1 LIFVRIRL
9 LILLFAF
16 LSSSILA
23 YSFPAQTTSEKAT
36 QSKSK
41 SKSRS
46 KAKSKATRHPKKR
59 AISIRVRRVH
69 RAFVASSDLRPM
81 ARQLLEDRTP
91 AAYAGVQRYAL
102 RHNDEAGSLAW
113 LAIGYARLLDKSY
126 AQAIGPLKDAR
137 AHASELGDYIDYYLG
152 SAYAGVNDN
161 RNAIATLRG
170 FDEKYPDSLLRND
183 AAVVYGG
190 ALLANGDP
198 AEAIRVA
205 EAHRQPVRADI
216 ELLLGRAYAASG
228 QPATAVQVLRRLF
241 FTMPL
246 APEASEAG
254 AELRGLSAQAG
265 IPVATFEEQR
275 VRADLLVRGR
285 RYGDA
290 IEEYR
295 QLVIQAPSTDA
306 PAMKVALASALWHA
320 GRIYEAKQMLDG
332 MPATADESGAQ
343 RAYLLLEIARPDE
356 SHVEQLLASMR
367 ATAPQ
372 SPWFAEALRSAGNMY
387 LVKPDIARAASLYLE
402 LHDRFPSG
410 KYASYAHWKATWLT
424 YRQGKKDQAKAL
436 LEAQVREY
444 PRSTEVVAALYWRA
458 RIFEDEHDYG
468 RARAWYLKIVNR
480 YSQYYYA
487 DLARERLKSLPADVK
502 TVEDPLLARIPAVDP
517 ANLNWRDMEIPPDD
531 LRAQKALLLEN
542 GALYDQAV
550 REFQAAASDGRS
562 SWALA
567 AIAHV
572 YQDGGHYDQALRAL
586 KRALPG
592 YFGMSLENLP
602 RPVWEGLFPRAYW
615 DDMKRY
621 SSSNQLDPFLVA
633 ALVRQESEFNP
644 AAISRASAV
653 GLMQLL
659 PSTGR
664 KMARELRLRGYSLS
678 MLTLPGA
685 NLQLG
690 TRYFH
695 QLVDKFNGNIEY
707 ALAAYNAGTD
717 RVEDWKTAGNFRDT
731 QEFVE
736 SIPFT
741 ETREY
746 VQAIMRNAQVYRRLY
761 GEGAPPS
768 AMIRSAKEK
777 GSAAAPPN

>member
-1 LIFVRIRL
+1 MSVRIRL
-9 LILLFAF
+9 LILVLAI
-16 LSSSILA
+16 LSCSILA
-23 YSFPAQTTSEKAT
+23 YSHPAQATSEKSS
-36 QSKSK
+36 Q
-41 SKSRS
+41 
-46 KAKSKATRHPKKR
+46 AKSHSKTKRKGKTSSHQKKR
-59 AISIRVRRVH
+59 VVSVRVRRVH
-69 RAFVASSDLRPM
+69 HAFVASSDLRPM
-81 ARQLLEDRTP
+81 ARQLIEDRTP

-102 RHNDEAGSLAW
+102 RHNNDEAGSLAW
-113 LAIGYARLLDKSY
+113 LAVGYARLLDKSY

-137 AHASELGDYIDYYLG
+137 AHAEELGDYIDYYLG
-152 SAYAGVNDN
+152 SAYAGAADN
-161 RNAIATLRG
+161 RNAIATLRS
-170 FDEKYPDSLLRND
+170 FEEKYPDSLLRND
-183 AAVVYGG
+183 AAAVYGN

-205 EAHRQPVRADI
+205 EAHRRPVRADM
-216 ELLLGRAYAASG
+216 ELLLGRAYAAAG
-228 QPATAVQVLRRLF
+228 QPATAVQVLRKLYF
-241 FTMPL
+241 NMPL
-246 APEASEAG
+246 SAEASEAG
-254 AELRGLSAQAG
+254 SELRGLSALAG
-265 IPVATFEEQR
+265 IPPATFEEQR
-275 VRADLLVRGR
+275 IRAELLAQGR
-285 RYGDA
+285 HYGDA
-290 IEEYR
+290 IDDYR
-295 QLVIQAPSTDA
+295 QLAAQAPPADQ

-320 GRIYEAKQMLDG
+320 GRVYEARQMLEG
-332 MPATADESGAQ
+332 LPSTPDEAGAL

-356 SHVEQLLASMR
+356 SRVEALLASLR
-367 ATAPQ
+367 AATPQ

-387 LVKPDIARAASLYLE
+387 LVKPDIVRAASLYLE

-424 YRQGKKDQAKAL
+424 FRQGRKEEAKAL
-436 LEAQVREY
+436 LEAQVRDY
-444 PRSTEVVAALYWRA
+444 PRSGEVVAALYWRA

-480 YSQYYYA
+480 FSQYYYA
-487 DLARERLKSLPADVK
+487 DLARERLKTLPADPK
-502 TVEDPLLARIPAVDP
+502 TADDPLLAKIPAGDA
-517 ANLNWRDMEIPPDD
+517 ANRNWGDLEIPPDD

-542 GALYDQAV
+542 GALYDQAI
-550 REFQAAASDGRS
+550 REFQAAALDGHS
-562 SWALA
+562 AWALA

-586 KRALPG
+586 KRSLPG
-592 YFGMSLENLP
+592 YFGMSLEDLP

-621 SSSNQLDPFLVA
+621 SGSNQLDPFLVA

-644 AAISRASAV
+644 VAISRANAV

-659 PSTGR
+659 PSTGK
-664 KMARELRLRGYSLS
+664 KMARELRLRYSLG
-678 MLTLPGA
+678 MLTLPGT

-707 ALAAYNAGTD
+707 ALAAYNAGSD

-746 VQAIMRNAQVYRRLY
+746 VQAIMRNAQVYLRLY
-761 GEGAPPS
+761 GEAATPS
-768 AMIRSAKEK
+768 AMVRPAKEK
-777 GSAAAPPN
+777 GSAPARPF

>member
-1 LIFVRIRL
+1 MSVRIRL
-9 LILLFAF
+9 LALAFAIL
-16 LSSSILA
+16 SCSILA
-23 YSFPAQTTSEKAT
+23 YSHPAQTAPEGSQTKP
-36 QSKSK
+36 KSK
-41 SKSRS
+41 SKARS
-46 KAKSKATRHPKKR
+46 KNSRHRKKKV
-59 AISIRVRRVH
+59 ISLRVRRVH
-69 RAFVASSDLRPM
+69 HAFVASADLRPM
-81 ARQLLEDRTP
+81 ARQLIEDRTP

-102 RHNDEAGSLAW
+102 HHNDEAGSLAW
-113 LAIGYARLLDKSY
+113 LAIGYTRLLDKSY
-126 AQAIGPLKDAR
+126 AQAIGPLKIAR
-137 AHASELGDYIDYYLG
+137 AHAAELGDYIDYYLG
-152 SAYAGVNDN
+152 QAYAGANDN
-161 RNAIATLRG
+161 RNAIATLRS
-170 FDEKYPDSLLRND
+170 FDEKYPDSLLHND
-183 AAVVYGG
+183 AAVVYGN
-190 ALLANGDP
+190 ALLANGDS

-205 EAHRQPVRADI
+205 EAHRHPTRADV
-216 ELLLGRAYAASG
+216 ELLLGRAYAAAG
-228 QPATAVQVLRRLF
+228 QPATAVQVLRRLY
-241 FTMPL
+241 FTTPL
-246 APEASEAG
+246 SAEASEAG
-254 AELRGLSAQAG
+254 AELKGLSALAG
-265 IPVATFEEQR
+265 IPPATFEEQR
-275 VRADLLVRGR
+275 GRAELLLQGR
-285 RYGDA
+285 RYADA
-290 IEEYR
+290 IDDYR
-295 QLVIQAPSTDA
+295 QLVAQAPPADA
-306 PAMKVALASALWHA
+306 PAMRAALASALWHA
-320 GRIYEAKQMLDG
+320 GRIYEAKQMLES
-332 MPATADESGAQ
+332 MPATPDEPGAL

-356 SHVEQLLASMR
+356 SRVEQLLGSMR
-367 ATAPQ
+367 AASPQ

-387 LVKPDIARAASLYLE
+387 LVKPDLMRSGSLYLE
-402 LHDRFPSG
+402 LHDRFPLG
-410 KYASYAHWKATWLT
+410 KYASYANWKAAWLT
-424 YRQGKKDQAKAL
+424 YRQGKKDEAKSL
-436 LEAQVREY
+436 FDAQVRDY
-444 PRSTEVVAALYWRA
+444 PRSSEVVAALYWRA
-458 RIFEDEHDYG
+458 RVAEDEHDYG
-468 RARAWYLKIVNR
+468 KARAWYLKIVNR

-487 DLARERLKSLPADVK
+487 DLSRVRLKTLPPDPK
-502 TVEDPLLARIPAVDP
+502 TIDDPLLAKIPGVDP

-550 REFQAAASDGRS
+550 REFQGAASDGRS

-592 YFGMSLENLP
+592 YFGMSLEDLP

-621 SSSNQLDPFLVA
+621 SSGNQLDPFLVA

-644 AAISRASAV
+644 AAISRANAI

-664 KMARELRLRGYSLS
+664 KMARELHVRYSLG

-695 QLVDKFNGNIEY
+695 QLLDKFDGNIEY

-717 RVEDWKTAGNFRDT
+717 RVEDWKAAGNFRDIP
-731 QEFVE
+731 EFVE

-761 GEGAPPS
+761 REAALPS
-768 AMIRSAKEK
+768 AMVRPAKEK
-777 GSAAAPPN
+777 GSAAAPPF